1 MENNIAD
8 FILNENISLD
18 FSNFLRNLITVF
30 ILSILIQLV
39 YNKFS
44 QSLSNK
50 DYFSKNFVVLGITT
64 CIVIT
69 IVKSSLALSLGLVG
83 ALSIIRFRTAIKEPE
98 EISYLF
104 ICIGIGL
111 GLGASYK
118 LITIMSI
125 LLIIILIIIKEKVF
139 GDKEI
144 SSEAIYLTLNYK
156 GKLDLNEILSLC
168 SKYCTSV
175 YLRDFDLLV
184 DNSQVG
190 LIINFDDTKK
200 VNDLT
205 NQIKLIDNK
214 IEINLINKHD
224 VI

>member
-1 MENNIAD
+1 MDSLTSLKENFNIQ
-8 FILNENISLD
+8 LNYPELA
-18 FSNFLRNLITVF
+18 LNLIIAALLAWLLEFVF
-30 ILSILIQLV
+30 INYSNSIN
-39 YNKFS
+39 NK
-44 QSLSNK
+44 K
-50 DYFSKNFVVLGITT
+50 VFSKNFVIIATT
-64 CIVIT
+64 TAFIIS

-111 GLGASYK
+111 GLGANYK
-118 LITIMSI
+118 LITIMAI

-144 SSEAIYLTLNYK
+144 SNEAIYLTLNYK
-156 GKLDLNEILSLC
+156 GKLDLNEILNLC

-184 DNSQVG
+184 DNTQVG

-200 VNDLT
+200 VNDLS

>member
-1 MENNIAD
+1 MNSLTSLKENFNIQ
-8 FILNENISLD
+8 LNYPELA
-18 FSNFLRNLITVF
+18 LNLIIAALLALLLEFVF
-30 ILSILIQLV
+30 INYSNSIN
-39 YNKFS
+39 NK
-44 QSLSNK
+44 K
-50 DYFSKNFVVLGITT
+50 VFSKNFVIIATT
-64 CIVIT
+64 TAFIIS

-111 GLGASYK
+111 GLGANYK
-118 LITIMSI
+118 LITVMAI
-125 LLIIILIIIKEKVF
+125 LLIIVLIIIKEKIF

-144 SSEAIYLTLNYK
+144 SSEAVYLTLNYK
-156 GKLDLNEILSLC
+156 GKLDLNEILNLC

-184 DNSQVG
+184 DNTQLG
-190 LIINFDDTKK
+190 LVINFDETKK

-205 NQIKLIDNK
+205 NEIKLIDNK

>member
-1 MENNIAD
+1 MDSLTSLKENFNIQ
-8 FILNENISLD
+8 LNYPELA
-18 FSNFLRNLITVF
+18 LNLIIAALLAWLLEFVF
-30 ILSILIQLV
+30 INYSNSIN
-39 YNKFS
+39 NK
-44 QSLSNK
+44 K
-50 DYFSKNFVVLGITT
+50 VFSKNFVIIATT
-64 CIVIT
+64 TAFIIS